1 MRVWLPLPAKVSP
14 IGAAP
19 TSTWASSA
27 CWGSLSRRLAEK
39 PSSAL
44 LSRLVTHTVVP
55 SVMAR
60 TGSQPASAV
69 VLTALAGSVS
79 ASAVSST
86 ETVPSPW
93 AWLAAFIMLVTYISL
108 ASGENVSPTG
118 CWSRLT
124 LPTTADEPNPW
135 VSAVC
140 RLNTA
145 MAALSCR
152 VTNTNLSSG
161 EMPTSTAPLPN
172 ELVSVPTIA
181 WLLPC
186 SAAAVSTTTAP
197 LFRAATRYF
206 PLWVRVAAFCRP
218 GTVMT
223 CSTAGASPDPWASTT
238 IAPSRVTNV
247 NLPSAVVLTP
257 NGCAPTATDCVRTV
271 DSDEALAT
279 VDRQPGAVMAGS
291 TAAGVLAWVVSAA
304 PVALSFPPPPPC
316 SAANAPMAPATTTSP
331 AAAAGQRRRWRRAG
345 RLGPGGRSG
354 PPAASGPAGPRVPPA
369 GGGGSDG

>member
-1 MRVWLPLPAKVSP
+1 MRVRLPWPAKVSL
-14 IGAAP
+14 IGADP
-19 TSTWASSA
+19 TSTCASSA
-27 CWGSLSRRLAEK
+27 CRGLLSRRRAEK

-44 LSRLVTHTVVP
+44 LSRLVTQTVVP

-60 TGSQPASAV
+60 TGSQPASAEF
-69 VLTALAGSVS
+69 LTALPGSVS
-79 ASAVSST
+79 ASAVSIT

-93 AWLAAFIMLVTYISL
+93 VWFAAFIMLVTYISL
-108 ASGENVSPTG
+108 ASGEKVIPTG

-161 EMPTSTAPLPN
+161 EMPTSTAPVPN
-172 ELVSVPTIA
+172 ELVKLPTIA
-181 WLLPC
+181 WLLPS

-197 LFRAATRYF
+197 LFRAATRYL

-218 GTVMT
+218 GTLMT
-223 CSTAGASPDPWASTT
+223 CSTAGASPDPLDSTT

-247 NLPSAVVLTP
+247 NLPSAVVFTP
-257 NGCAPTATDCVRTV
+257 NGCAPTGTDWVRTV

-279 VDRQPGAVMAGS
+279 VDRHPGAVMAGS
-291 TAAGVLAWVVSAA
+291 TAAGVVAWVVSAA
-304 PVALSFPPPPPC
+304 PAALSFPPPPC
-316 SAANAPMAPATTTSP
+316 SAANAPAAAPTTTNPATAT
-331 AAAAGQRRRWRRAG
+331 
-345 RLGPGGRSG
+345 
-354 PPAASGPAGPRVPPA
+354 
-369 GGGGSDG
+369 